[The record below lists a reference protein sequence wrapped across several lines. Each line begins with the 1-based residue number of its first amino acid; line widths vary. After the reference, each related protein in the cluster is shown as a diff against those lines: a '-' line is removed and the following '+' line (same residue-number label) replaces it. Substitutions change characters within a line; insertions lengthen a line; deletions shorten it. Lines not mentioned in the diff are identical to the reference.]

1 MKRGEVRKRPG
12 QDGEESCSLA
22 SEFGFDLALLS
33 SEALF
38 VVGTGSRAEF
48 PATSKSDKDD
58 GRANIISLRLS
69 IVPQQQ
75 LAAAAAAAAPTSI
88 VLSKSS
94 ASTL

>member
-1 MKRGEVRKRPG
+1 MRRGEVRKRPG

-75 LAAAAAAAAPTSI
+75 LAAAAAAPTSI